1 MSNTQFKRSKFGLV
15 SGAFLVALAAPL
27 VVSSALS
34 LSFVSPSV
42 AAEHSGSG
50 KGGSDS
56 HAGSG
61 SQGGKGSGSEKGQ
74 GGSRMGGSQGAVD
87 KIFRVDASEEEDS
100 DRPEWAGV
108 KGGKAGGGGKPF
120 GAGTKKGDLFG
131 DMYILLRDVNGVPLT
146 DANGEELVVA
156 FYYDSTGSLVPVTD
170 ADGKL
175 VAIPRNEEGDLL
187 TSVTVGETT
196 YDVVPGEVELG
207 RLSVGRSPN
216 KVLTHSLDEALSKL
230 TADGAVI
237 AIDASG
243 RLTVDG
249 TTIDSPL
256 ENLALYEQYMTTGTI
271 PGVTLPEGFNP
282 AALLAA
288 AGDKTGTISVDT
300 LVYMNS
306 ILGINSGTTY
316 YDFSDY
322 QYDRTATWADA
333 TATVL
338 VLDAGDPTD
347 PADDVYRPTLVNLYD
362 AVFGGTTWS
371 DPTTDGGAD
380 DFAAAAND
388 YLQVIEFVHDNE
400 VR

>member
-1 MSNTQFKRSKFGLV
+1 MSNTQFKRNKFGLA

-27 VVSSALS
+27 VVGSTLS
-34 LSFVSPSV
+34 LSFVSSSV

-56 HAGSG
+56 HGSRG
-61 SQGGKGSGSEKGQ
+61 GQGGKGGGGEKGQ
-74 GGSRMGGSQGAVD
+74 GGSSKGGGKGTVD
-87 KIFRVDASEEEDS
+87 KIFRADASEEEDS

-108 KGGKAGGGGKPF
+108 KGGKSGGGGKPF

-131 DMYILLRDVNGVPLT
+131 DMYILLRDVNGVPLEDT
-146 DANGEELVVA
+146 NGDELVVA
-156 FYYDSTGSLVPVTD
+156 FHYDSTGALVPVTD

-187 TSVTVGETT
+187 TSVTVGDTT
-196 YDVVPGEVELG
+196 LDVVPGEIELG
-207 RLSVGRSPN
+207 RLNLGRSPA
-216 KVLTHSLDEALSKL
+216 KVLDQALNEALSKL

-237 AIDASG
+237 AIDSSG

-249 TTIDSPL
+249 TTIDSPR
-256 ENLALYEQYMTTGTI
+256 ENLALYDQYMASGTI
-271 PGVTLPEGFNP
+271 PGVTLPAGFDP

-288 AGDKTGTISVDT
+288 AGDKTGTIGVDT

-338 VLDAGDPTD
+338 VLDAC
-347 PADDVYRPTLVNLYD
+347 L
-362 AVFGGTTWS
+362 
-371 DPTTDGGAD
+371 
-380 DFAAAAND
+380 
-388 YLQVIEFVHDNE
+388 
-400 VR
+400 

>member
-1 MSNTQFKRSKFGLV
+1 MKHSQFKRNTFGLAG
-15 SGAFLVALAAPL
+15 GALIVALAAPL
-27 VVSSALS
+27 VITGALS
-34 LSFVSPSV
+34 LGVATSSV
-42 AAEHSGSG
+42 AAEHSGAG

-56 HAGSG
+56 HGGRGGQGSG
-61 SQGGKGSGSEKGQ
+61 GSGGERGQ
-74 GGSRMGGSQGAVD
+74 GGSRMGGGHGAVD
-87 KIFRVDASEEEDS
+87 KIFRVDPAAEEDS

-131 DMYILLRDVNGVPLT
+131 DMYILLRDPNGVPLT

-156 FYYDSTGSLVPVTD
+156 FYYDTTGVLVPVTD
-170 ADGKL
+170 ADGQL

-187 TSVTVGETT
+187 TSVTV
-196 YDVVPGEVELG
+196 
-207 RLSVGRSPN
+207 
-216 KVLTHSLDEALSKL
+216 
-230 TADGAVI
+230 
-237 AIDASG
+237 
-243 RLTVDG
+243 DG

-256 ENLALYEQYMTTGTI
+256 ENLALYETYMTTGTI
-271 PGVTLPEGFNP
+271 PGVTLPDGFNP

-300 LVYMNS
+300 LIYMNS

-322 QYDRTATWADA
+322 QYDRTATWSAA

-338 VLDAGDPTD
+338 VLDEGDPAD

-362 AVFGGTTWS
+362 AVFGSTAWS
-371 DPTTDGGAD
+371 DPTSEGGAD

-388 YLQVIEFVHDNE
+388 YLQVIEFVHDNA